1 MAKAKKQPQTQSK
14 SKLNDPVERKRFKTG
29 LATVTHH
36 FQAIDN
42 EKEAIKEVIEE
53 LAEQAGLDKKT
64 VRKLAVTM
72 YKHNYASL
80 QEENQHFSLLYETI
94 IEGRLTAVA
103 DPLDRKGKDEDADD
117 VDGLTQ
123 DEEKKEKE
131 KKAA

>member
-1 MAKAKKQPQTQSK
+1 MAKVKKQPQAQSK
-14 SKLNDPVERKRFKTG
+14 NKLNDPAERKRFKTG
-29 LATVTHH
+29 LATITHH

-94 IEGRLTAVA
+94 IEGRLTAVK
-103 DPLDRKGKDEDADD
+103 DPIDREEDD
-117 VDGLTQ
+117 VDGITQ
-123 DEEKKEKE
+123 DDVKQE